1 MKLILLEII
10 TELENKIRD
19 VRGLAIKSALRSV
32 ENKVPD
38 VSFWLRKQIMTQ
50 KLVNLRSNLLIIV
63 MANILLLQSLIL

>member
-19 VRGLAIKSALRSV
+19 VRGLAIKSVLRSV

>member
-63 MANILLLQSLIL
+63 MANMLLLQSLIL